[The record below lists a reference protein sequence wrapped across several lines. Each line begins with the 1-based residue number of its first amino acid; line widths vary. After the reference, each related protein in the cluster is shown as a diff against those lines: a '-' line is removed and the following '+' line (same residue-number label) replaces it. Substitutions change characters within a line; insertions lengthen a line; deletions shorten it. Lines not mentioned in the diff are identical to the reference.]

1 MSRLALMTLCLALL
15 AGCALGPQPSLD
27 APRKPLAARQADAV
41 ECQALAAQAAA
52 GAEVWSRNPAMRAAL
67 TDNAREQYLAKC
79 LQGRGWIWQPPVTQ
93 EREPTP

>member
-52 GAEVWSRNPAMRAAL
+52 WAGVWSRPPVMRATLA
-67 TDNAREQYLAKC
+67 DNAREQYLAKC
-79 LQGRGWIWQPPVTQ
+79 LQGRGWTWQHPVTQ
-93 EREPTP
+93 EQEPAP

>member
-15 AGCALGPQPSLD
+15 AGCTTGPQPSL
-27 APRKPLAARQADAV
+27 APPRKPLAVRQADVA

-52 GAEVWSRNPAMRAAL
+52 GAAVWSRNPAMRAAL

-79 LQGRGWIWQPPVTQ
+79 LQGRGWTWQPPVTQ
-93 EREPTP
+93 EREPAP